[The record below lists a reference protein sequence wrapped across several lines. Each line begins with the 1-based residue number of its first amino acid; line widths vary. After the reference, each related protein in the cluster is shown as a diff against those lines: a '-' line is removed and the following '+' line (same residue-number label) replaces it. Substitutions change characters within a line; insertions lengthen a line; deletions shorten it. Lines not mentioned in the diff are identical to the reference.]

1 MNEIEMNSPK
11 AKSRRKILARIGLL
25 SLFPFL
31 KLGLFSKKN
40 PVISCAPPPGDGKK
54 ETMKV
59 LSQDGKLLEVDVS
72 KVKRIEGKISDEE
85 LRKWIK
91 V

>member
-1 MNEIEMNSPK
+1 MKEIEMISSK

-31 KLGLFSKKN
+31 KLGLFPKKN
-40 PVISCAPPPGDGKK
+40 PVNSCTPPPGKK

-59 LSQDGKLLEVDVS
+59 LSQDGKLLEVDVT
-72 KVKRIEGKISDEE
+72 KVKRLEEKISDEE

>member
-1 MNEIEMNSPK
+1 MG
-11 AKSRRKILARIGLL
+11 IGLL

-31 KLGLFSKKN
+31 KSGLFSKKN
-40 PVISCAPPPGDGKK
+40 PVIACTPPPEKK

-59 LSQDGKLLEVDVS
+59 LSQDGKLVEVDIT
-72 KVKRIEGKISDEE
+72 KIKIIKGKISDEE
-85 LRKWIK
+85 LKNWIK